1 MAKLTTTPINSRY
14 GSIDALNDNFDA
26 IETAIENTLSRD
38 GTTPNEMEANLDM
51 NGYSIL
57 NAGSVSASSLTLN
70 GVTFIPTN
78 DGSTVTTGQV
88 TYIFTATGGQ
98 TDFDVSPYTP
108 GGVSSVYVFVNGLC
122 LSPNDISIDGSNVVL
137 PALEAN
143 DEVTIVVLV
152 EAIDSTALYNMSA
165 YVPVSEVTDD
175 YTITSDDFGS
185 FISVNSAD
193 PTTITIPAITTSVNG
208 NSGAS
213 FILCQKGAGQVTVA
227 AGVGVTLTSASSL
240 KTRAQ
245 YSVLG
250 VQCVAL
256 NVWRLFGDME

>member
-14 GSIDALNDNFDA
+14 GSIDALNDNFDS
-26 IETAIENTLSRD
+26 IEEAIENTLSRD
-38 GTTPNEMEANLDM
+38 GTTPNEMEANIDM

-57 NAGSVSASSLTLN
+57 NAGSVETSSITIN
-70 GVTFIPTN
+70 GVTFIPSN
-78 DGSTVTTGQV
+78 DGTTTTTGQV
-88 TYIFTATGGQ
+88 SFIFTATDGQ

-108 GGVSSVYVFVNGLC
+108 GGVSSVYVFVNGFL
-122 LSPNDISIDGSNVVL
+122 LSPNDISIDGNNVVL

-165 YVPVSEVTDD
+165 YVPVKTVDDD
-175 YTITSDDFGS
+175 YTITQNDFGY
-185 FISVNSAD
+185 FIEVDKGTAVE
-193 PTTITIPAITTSVNG
+193 ITVPAIATSVNG

-213 FILCQKGAGQVTVA
+213 FIICQKGAGQVTVVA
-227 AGVGVTLTSASSL
+227 SGSTLTSSSTL

-245 YSVLG
+245 YSVI
-250 VQCVAL
+250 AL
-256 NVWRLFGDME
+256 QATSLNTWRLFGDME